1 MLRIE
6 LKKYK
11 MENLKVY
18 GLNFGAIIFSAIP
31 SINENLQT
39 VVLILTIIWTGLQI
53 IKSIKK

>member
-1 MLRIE
+1 
-6 LKKYK
+6 
-11 MENLKVY
+11 MENFRVY

-53 IKSIKK
+53 IKSLKK